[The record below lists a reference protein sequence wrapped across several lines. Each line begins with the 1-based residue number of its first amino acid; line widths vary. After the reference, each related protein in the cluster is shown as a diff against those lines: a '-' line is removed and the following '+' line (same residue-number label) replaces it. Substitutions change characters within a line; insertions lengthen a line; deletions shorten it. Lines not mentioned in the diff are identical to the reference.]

1 MPGWLAVDR
10 QFFFLSSGRSQI
22 RARPQEPWQ
31 SSPVSACSDQTSSLH
46 SHRQVA
52 SETREKKQGITLV
65 IIPMPWDVSLWIY
78 ECGFTSAHILSQE
91 GKISGS
97 HKWLTDLQGKRGN
110 FIVTKQQ
117 QESKQLLSVLCKHI
131 SFALMLL
138 CSRIN
143 TRSQPAHYLQGD
155 FSCQ

>member
-1 MPGWLAVDR
+1 MVCAWLAVDR
-10 QFFFLSSGRSQI
+10 QFFPLVWQI
-22 RARPQEPWQ
+22 
-31 SSPVSACSDQTSSLH
+31 SDQTT
-46 SHRQVA
+46 A
-52 SETREKKQGITLV
+52 SGAVTEQPCACLQWSDIFLTFTQAGGIRDKRKKQGITLV
-65 IIPMPWDVSLWIY
+65 IILMPWDVSLWIY

-110 FIVTKQQ
+110 FIVKKQQ

-155 FSCQ
+155 F